1 MNIKPTA
8 MRIHIILGFILCS
21 FLSTATPVSST
32 TLPSSTSKIIPVG
45 DIYKKIADLKVKDI
59 QKLIGRKL
67 TLKEKISFFI
77 LKQKLRHQP
86 KESVNAGDVSL
97 ILGIAGLVFLALYF
111 LVGFYF
117 MIPAVA
123 SAIVAIVTGHR
134 TRKKDP
140 TNKNAKI
147 GKLLG
152 WITVGLITAFFI
164 AILIAFASIGSW
176 SFG

>member
-1 MNIKPTA
+1 
-8 MRIHIILGFILCS
+8 MRIRIIWGIIFCS
-21 FLSTATPVSST
+21 LLSISATAGSAMVPVS
-32 TLPSSTSKIIPVG
+32 
-45 DIYKKIADLKVKDI
+45 DINSVPLGKMHKKITSIKIKDI
-59 QKLIGRKL
+59 QKSIGRKL

-140 TNKNAKI
+140 ANKNAKI

-152 WITVGLITAFFI
+152 WVTVGLITAFFI